1 MNPILALIIAN
12 LIWGAAS
19 PIFKFALTNI
29 PPFTLAFI
37 RFFFAAVLILFF
49 MRKKWQKISGRDFF
63 LICLAAF
70 FGISINIAFF
80 FLGLQKTVSINAPI
94 IASAGPVFLYL
105 LSVVIL
111 KERPK
116 IKIFYGMMVALF
128 GVLIIILSPIFVDNK
143 QLMIGE
149 IEGNLF
155 FVLATIGSVLNTLI
169 NKEVLKRVNPYLVT
183 FIGFAFGSVTFIP
196 FMLPELSSWSLM
208 SLNINGWVGIIFG
221 VFLSSGL
228 AYFLLNYGISKIKAQ
243 EVGLF
248 TYIDPVV
255 AVIIAIPLL
264 HEYPNLYYLL
274 GSILVFF
281 GIYLAERRIHWHPL
295 HKLGRLKVGMEA
307 RK

>member
-1 MNPILALIIAN
+1 MNPFLALIIAN

-19 PIFKFALTNI
+19 PIFKLALTNI

-37 RFFFAAVLILFF
+37 RFFFAAVFILFF
-49 MRKKWQKISGRDFF
+49 MGKKWQKISSHDFF

-80 FLGLQKTVSINAPI
+80 FLGLKMTLSINAPI

-105 LSVVIL
+105 LSIFIL
-111 KERPK
+111 KEKPK
-116 IKIFYGMMVALF
+116 LKIFYGMMVALF

-143 QLMIGE
+143 QLVLGE

-169 NKEVLKRVNPYLVT
+169 NKDVLKRINPYLVT

-208 SLNINGWVGIIFG
+208 SLNINGWLGIIFG

-228 AYFLLNYGISKIKAQ
+228 AYFLSNYGISKIKAQ

-255 AVIIAIPLL
+255 AVLIAIPLL
-264 HEYPNLYYLL
+264 HEYPNLYYII
-274 GSILVFF
+274 GSAMVFL
-281 GIYLAERRIHWHPL
+281 GIYLAERRIHWHPIY
-295 HKLGRLKVGMEA
+295 KLKISAKG
-307 RK
+307 